1 MKPKILVLERSADLA
16 EVIREAAAGIDPS
29 VEVLACNRVGAVSD
43 VLHQQ
48 GPFTVL
54 FAGPSLASRSG
65 LRRLAAIHE
74 ECPATSIVLAFAQAR
89 FQMKAKRAAPDGRS
103 KAGSV
108 LRKPPST

>member
-16 EVIREAAAGIDPS
+16 ETIREVAEGIDPDA
-29 VEVLACNRVGAVSD
+29 VVVTCNRVGAVGD

-65 LRRLAAIHE
+65 LRRLAALHE
-74 ECPATSIVLAFAQAR
+74 ECPATSIVLSSWTATH
-89 FQMKAKRAAPDGRS
+89 
-103 KAGSV
+103 
-108 LRKPPST
+108 LPPTG